1 MDTWIEQVPVKD
13 YTKPTRVLVCKI
25 FLNVPAHDNL
35 SYSSHNVSYKKDPI
49 KKTSLYKKWGFPLK
63 ISSVNVTKSAVW
75 ADLLTFAEKI
85 LNGKLN
91 FYAVPAACK
100 TLFYD
105 FYAVSA
111 ALQTCN
117 KVNTTIKQKD
127 FYETLNNVSTISL
140 TGLKAVTTS
149 KTCSHSN
156 ITLAIWKLCFVF
168 QILTDL
174 YFI

>member
-1 MDTWIEQVPVKD
+1 M
-13 YTKPTRVLVCKI
+13 
-25 FLNVPAHDNL
+25 
-35 SYSSHNVSYKKDPI
+35 
-49 KKTSLYKKWGFPLK
+49 
-63 ISSVNVTKSAVW
+63 TKSAVW

-100 TLFYD
+100 TRFYD

-156 ITLAIWKLCFVF
+156 ITLAI
-168 QILTDL
+168 
-174 YFI
+174 